1 MSDTNNIK
9 KYSDELIFAPE
20 IEETIK
26 NYSDE
31 LIFAPEIDETIKNTQ
46 SEDLIFAPEE
56 NEDKFEQELNAS
68 NKLDVDSRQKY
79 QILIVDDE
87 PGIHDITKLLLNNF
101 SFEGKNLELLSA
113 FSGKEAEEV
122 IQKYPN
128 IALILLDVIMETD
141 DAGLNFVK
149 YVREEIKNNLVRIVL
164 RTGQPGMV
172 PEDTIVEKYDIDDY
186 KTKTEIT
193 QIRLFTTVRT
203 ALRVYTALNKIYTMN
218 SKLEQEIKH
227 SQQVE
232 QALTFKSTQL
242 ENLIKELKDTQ
253 LQLVQH
259 EKMSALGQLIAGVAH
274 EINNPVGFINGNL
287 KPMHDYLKDIF
298 SLIQMYQEEYPNPSE
313 IIQDEIEEID
323 LDYLRKDMQK
333 MIDSMQNGINR
344 IHDISKS
351 LTTFSRG
358 DLSQKITFDIHEGL
372 ESTILILKHRLKA
385 NYDRP
390 EINIIKEYHQIPNIL
405 CYPGQLNQVFMNLL
419 ANAIDALEENS
430 QGFSFQ
436 EIEQKSNFI
445 KITTEVKENNTVVM
459 ITITDNGNGM
469 SPETLQQVF
478 DYLFTTKPVGKGT
491 GLGLSICRQII
502 EDRHNGK
509 LLCHSEVGEG
519 TTFII
524 QLPIGD
530 VL

>member
-1 MSDTNNIK
+1 MSDRNNINN
-9 KYSDELIFAPE
+9 YSDKLIFAPE
-20 IEETIK
+20 IDENIN

-31 LIFAPEIDETIKNTQ
+31 LIFAPEIDGIK
-46 SEDLIFAPEE
+46 FA
-56 NEDKFEQELNAS
+56 QELNAS
-68 NKLDVDSRQKY
+68 NKLDVDSCQKY
-79 QILIVDDE
+79 KILIVDDE
-87 PGIHDITKLLLNNF
+87 PGIHDITKLLLKDF
-101 SFEGKNLELLSA
+101 SFEGKSLELLSA

-193 QIRLFTTVRT
+193 QVRLFTTIRT
-203 ALRVYTALNKIYTMN
+203 TLRVYTALNKMYQMN

-227 SQQVE
+227 SQEVE
-232 QALTFKSTQL
+232 EALKFKSTQL
-242 ENLIKELKDTQ
+242 ENLIKELKNTQ
-253 LQLVQH
+253 LQLVQN
-259 EKMSALGQLIAGVAH
+259 EKMSALGQLVAGVAH
-274 EINNPVGFINGNL
+274 EINNPVCFINGNL
-287 KPMHDYLKDIF
+287 KPMHDYFEDIF
-298 SLIQMYQEEYPNPSE
+298 SLIDIYQEEYPNPSE
-313 IIQDEIEEID
+313 RIQDEKEEID
-323 LDYLRKDMQK
+323 LDYLREDMQK
-333 MIDSMQNGINR
+333 IINSMQEGVSR

-358 DLSQKITFDIHEGL
+358 DFSQRITYDIHEGL
-372 ESTILILKHRLKA
+372 ESTLLILKHRLKA
-385 NYDRP
+385 NSDRP
-390 EINIIKEYHQIPNIL
+390 EINIIKEYNQIPNIQ

-419 ANAIDALEENS
+419 ANAIDALEEKS

-436 EIEQKSNFI
+436 EIHSKSNFI
-445 KITTEVKENNTVVM
+445 KVTTEAKENNSFV
-459 ITITDNGNGM
+459 IIKITDNGNGM
-469 SPETLQQVF
+469 SPKILQNAF

-502 EDRHNGK
+502 EDRHHGK
-509 LLCHSEVGEG
+509 LFCDSEIAQG

-524 QLPIGD
+524 EIPTGK
-530 VL
+530 